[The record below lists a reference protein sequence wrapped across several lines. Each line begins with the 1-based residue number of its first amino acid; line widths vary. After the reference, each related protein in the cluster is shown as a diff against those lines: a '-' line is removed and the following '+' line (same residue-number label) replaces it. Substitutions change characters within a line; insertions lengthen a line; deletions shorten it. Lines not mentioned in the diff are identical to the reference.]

1 MVDNNED
8 NVGASFKDVVLSVPL
23 PLPRLATSEVCHRN
37 G

>member
-1 MVDNNED
+1 MVDNKED

-23 PLPRLATSEVCHRN
+23 PLLATSKVCHRN